1 MSERHLRQQGFTS
14 NSVCGIKRKK
24 KEKKRKRIKKS

>member
-14 NSVCGIKRKK
+14 NSACGIKRKK
-24 KEKKRKRIKKS
+24 KKKKGKE

>member
-14 NSVCGIKRKK
+14 NSACGIKRKK
-24 KEKKRKRIKKS
+24 KKKKKGKE